1 MIRSTAMGRVWVA
14 LAALACLSREAM
26 AECRPTAV
34 PYGEPTLVRL
44 LGERLKASGIA
55 TTQTSGCPTA
65 HVRVEQRGEQI
76 HVEVTDSFGRTGI
89 REVHDVAT
97 AATIVESWT
106 SQEIDEGSLP
116 PEVVAKEVVTNE
128 TPALPSTW
136 RHGLTA
142 AFESSA
148 GGDRSLWLGVAVS
161 GCVRL
166 GPACAG
172 AIMRGTQATS
182 AGTSGAA
189 IDHDL
194 KQFAAIATVGLPRH
208 LGSFVVTPG
217 IGIGYGWLEITEHH
231 HDAHGMV
238 IDMPLPSHALVADL
252 HVSAARP
259 IGRHISLYFDLR
271 GDTALA
277 RTSLPYGAASFV
289 RASFGVRL
297 GAE

>member
-1 MIRSTAMGRVWVA
+1 MIRSSTMGRAWVA

-44 LGERLKASGIA
+44 LGERLAANGIA
-55 TTQTSGCPTA
+55 TTAASGCPMA
-65 HVRVEQRGEQI
+65 RVRVEQRGEQI
-76 HVEVTDSFGRTGI
+76 HVEVTDSFGRTGT

-106 SQEIDEGSLP
+106 SQEIDDGSMP
-116 PEVVAKEVVTNE
+116 PEAVTKM
-128 TPALPSTW
+128 TPATSSTW
-136 RHGLTA
+136 RHGITA

-148 GGDRSLWLGVAVS
+148 GGDRSIWLGVAVS

-172 AIMRGTQATS
+172 AIVRGTQDTT

-189 IDHDL
+189 IDHDT
-194 KQFAAIATVGLPRH
+194 KQFAALATVGLPRH
-208 LGSFVVTPG
+208 VGGFVVTPG
-217 IGIGYGWLEITEHH
+217 VGIGYGWLEVTEHH
-231 HDAHGMV
+231 HDAHAMLFEV
-238 IDMPLPSHALVADL
+238 QFPSHALLADV
-252 HVSAARP
+252 HVSAARSL
-259 IGRHISLYFDLR
+259 GRHISLYLDLR
-271 GDTALA
+271 GDTALT

>member
-1 MIRSTAMGRVWVA
+1 MIRSTAMGRAWVA

-44 LGERLKASGIA
+44 LGERLVANGIA
-55 TTQTSGCPTA
+55 TTATSGCPTA
-65 HVRVEQRGEQI
+65 RVRVEQRGEQI
-76 HVEVTDSFGRTGI
+76 HVEVTDSFGRTGT

-116 PEVVAKEVVTNE
+116 PETVTQV
-128 TPALPSTW
+128 TPTTSSTW
-136 RHGLTA
+136 RHGIAA

-148 GGDRSLWLGVAVS
+148 GGDRSLWLGMAVS
-161 GCVRL
+161 GCVRV

-172 AIMRGTQATS
+172 AIVRGTQDAT

-189 IDHDL
+189 IDHDT
-194 KQFAAIATVGLPRH
+194 KQFAALATVGLPLR
-208 LGSFVVTPG
+208 LGGFVVTPG
-217 IGIGYGWLEITEHH
+217 VGIGYGWLEITEHH
-231 HDAHGMV
+231 HDAHGLP
-238 IDMPLPSHALVADL
+238 IEMPFPSHALLADV

-259 IGRHISLYFDLR
+259 IGRHISLYLDLR
-271 GDTALA
+271 GDTALT
-277 RTSLPYGAASFV
+277 RTALPYGAASFV

>member
-1 MIRSTAMGRVWVA
+1 MIRSRAMGRAWVA

-44 LGERLKASGIA
+44 LGERLAASGIA
-55 TTQTSGCPTA
+55 TTAISGCPMA
-65 HVRVEQRGEQI
+65 RVRVEQRGEQI
-76 HVEVTDSFGRTGI
+76 HVEVTDSFGRTGT
-89 REVHDVAT
+89 REVHDVET

-116 PEVVAKEVVTNE
+116 PEVVTKE
-128 TPALPSTW
+128 TPTSPATW

-172 AIMRGTQATS
+172 AIVRGTQDTS
-182 AGTSGAA
+182 SGTSGAA
-189 IDHDL
+189 IDHDT
-194 KQFAAIATVGLPRH
+194 KQLAALATVGLPRRV
-208 LGSFVVTPG
+208 GSFVVTPG
-217 IGIGYGWLEITEHH
+217 IGLGYGWLEITEHH
-231 HDAHGMV
+231 HDAHGMLL
-238 IDMPLPSHALVADL
+238 DMPFPSHALVADI

-259 IGRHISLYFDLR
+259 IGRHISLYLDLR

-277 RTSLPYGAASFV
+277 RTSLPYGATSFV
-289 RASFGVRL
+289 RASFGVRI